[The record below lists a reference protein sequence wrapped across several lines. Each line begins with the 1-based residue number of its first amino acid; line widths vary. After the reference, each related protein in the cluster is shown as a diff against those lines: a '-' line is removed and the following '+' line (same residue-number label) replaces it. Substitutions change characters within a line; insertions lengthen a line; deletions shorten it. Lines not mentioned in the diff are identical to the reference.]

1 MPMENELAT
10 VLAKMNAIDWSALQ
24 TVYGSAESVP
34 RQLTALF
41 SDDHKVAMKASH
53 DLWCALA
60 HARVW
65 VPEAAL
71 AAFPTLCF
79 ALEHANEELEVEL
92 LEIFWGFAEG
102 NTWVPAWTALTEQP
116 PWRVQ
121 LQQALIAYFT
131 HYTVRHPNE
140 ETLGVFK
147 WLRES
152 RGLQP
157 RERFDRVNK
166 VFRRPD
172 DAVRTRAYVMPV
184 GIALTRSDG
193 GVWMARED
201 RFVRIEGGRH
211 FDAMA
216 VDARGVAA
224 FVDRRSVRTLDL
236 LRGTWTDHP
245 LDEELFGAVGLV
257 CTAPGTFVFAS
268 AVEEGLRCWQLGP
281 DGGLSSVRI
290 DAEETAGAL
299 EFFPAT
305 NEVLCTLSEGPG
317 APMRAWFVRDGLR
330 VEAGPSWLDAHP
342 NAWVV
347 GTQLPNRFLLMTDA
361 YVLRIVED
369 GRTLAEIPV
378 PEGPPTTRMGNLYA
392 RADLRTQLVVS
403 DRAGRLWAFNK
414 AQSKFAD
421 RPLLGPGFRPFVAD
435 GIHGMENLLVAW
447 SADGT
452 VCAWDC

>member
-1 MPMENELAT
+1 MENELAT

-24 TVYGSAESVP
+24 TVYGSAAPIP

-41 SDDHKVAMKASH
+41 SDDHDVAMDASH

-60 HARVW
+60 HQRVW
-65 VPEAAL
+65 VPDAAL
-71 AAFPTLCF
+71 PAFPVLCL
-79 ALEHANEELEVEL
+79 ALERANEALEVEL
-92 LEIFWGFAEG
+92 LDIFLGLVEG
-102 NTWVPAWTALTEQP
+102 RTFVSPGIVVPTETP
-116 PWRVQ
+116 PWRAE
-121 LQQALIAYFT
+121 LQEALVAYFT
-131 HYTVRHPNE
+131 HYTARHAESVNWVRW
-140 ETLGVFK
+140 V
-147 WLRES
+147 REAL
-152 RGLQP
+152 GLQP
-157 RERFDRVNK
+157 REGGFGWAINFLQRPYYADRNSH
-166 VFRRPD
+166 
-172 DAVRTRAYVMPV
+172 AHVMPV
-184 GIALTRSDG
+184 GVALTQFDG
-193 GVWMARED
+193 GVWMARDD

-236 LRGTWTDHP
+236 MRGTWTDHP

-347 GTQLPNRFLLMTDA
+347 GTQLPNRFLLMTEA

-378 PEGPPTTRMGNLYA
+378 PEGPPTTRMGTLYA

-421 RPLLGPGFRPFVAD
+421 RPLLGPDFRPFVAS